1 MLLAFGDHV
10 LDSEQ
15 REHGFD
21 RGEIGVKRT
30 PKLACWAQSFRG
42 L

>member
-15 REHGFD
+15 RELRCGAELVAVEPQVFD
-21 RGEIGVKRT
+21 LLVYSA
-30 PKLACWAQSFRG
+30 P
-42 L
+42 